1 MASKL
6 STQLLVLVAVLMAS
20 MSPEVLATK
29 DGTVTLGK
37 KHTHIRVYV
46 HEKFSGQNA
55 TVGTVAPSQPSQN
68 GTMGPVAPP
77 QLGPMPNATFG
88 RVDVVDD
95 ALRVGQDA
103 ASELVGRY
111 QGMLIGSDLDGNS
124 SYISVMTLVFNAGK
138 HNGSTL
144 SLQGRYDSLVG
155 GEVIERAVVGGTGG
169 LRMARGYSL
178 LKMVSTTKEAAVFE
192 LNLFVFTP
200 RIRF

>member
-1 MASKL
+1 MASNPSML
-6 STQLLVLVAVLMAS
+6 LLVLIAVLMAS

-29 DGTVTLGK
+29 DGAITLGK
-37 KHTHIRVYV
+37 KHTHVRVYV

-55 TVGTVAPSQPSQN
+55 TVGTVTPSQP
-68 GTMGPVAPP
+68 
-77 QLGPMPNATFG
+77 GPMPNSTFG
-88 RVDVVDD
+88 KVDVVDD
-95 ALRVGQDA
+95 ALHVGQDA

-111 QGMLIGSDLDGNS
+111 QGMLIGSDNAGNS

-169 LRMARGYSL
+169 FRMASGYSL
-178 LKMVSTTKEAAVFE
+178 LKKVSATKEAAVFE
-192 LNLFVFTP
+192 LNLNIFTP
-200 RIRF
+200 LIRQ